1 MVHNAQT
8 LPSGPVPVSI
18 PAHVSSTV
26 PSHLWECPMGPLNLE
41 SPKIIEALQVLKFQ
55 YNQARLDFTTDL
67 VADELVDMIFGPI
80 TAQVGCG

>member
-1 MVHNAQT
+1 
-8 LPSGPVPVSI
+8 
-18 PAHVSSTV
+18 
-26 PSHLWECPMGPLNLE
+26 MGPLNLE